1 MPDIEQYQS
10 PDDTSSAE
18 GLGTSMKFMPAPLC
32 QSTCKRQSTSFYDV
46 HSGKW
51 DWSQFKLGPFGIINY
66 DYELLHLFHFIIL
79 IIVNSFWTPGS
90 PEGVLSNRPCRIVG
104 PFVRLSVSPSLNI
117 SETVHCFFLTFCIKL
132 GRHKDKKVMEPD
144 FVKKILWGHKWR
156 KNPIFWAFLMFLS
169 LSLHPVIKSFWNFI
183 YIISSTLFNI

>member
-10 PDDTSSAE
+10 PDDTSSTE
-18 GLGTSMKFMPAPLC
+18 GLQTSMKFMPAPLC

-90 PEGVLSNRPCRIVG
+90 PEGVLSNRPCRMVR

-117 SETVHCFFLTFCIKL
+117 SETVHCFFLIFCMKL
-132 GRHKDKKVMEPD
+132 GHHKGTKVTEPD
-144 FVKKILWGHKWR
+144 FWKKNLGGSQVGEKTILGV
-156 KNPIFWAFLMFLS
+156 FLMFFV
-169 LSLHPVIKSFWNFI
+169 H
-183 YIISSTLFNI
+183 ISASSH